1 MKHDPVILAR
11 LAAKPQGPIDSDY
24 LVSYNMMM
32 NILNVNNISLSLG
45 PFSLLD
51 NVCLQ
56 IDAKDKMAL
65 IGRNGEG
72 KSTFLKIIAGID
84 AADSGFIKKEAH
96 IDVALLSQALPAP
109 LPRTVFE
116 VVAEGLSDIGALL
129 HHYHQLTLQS
139 EARYSDSA
147 WLKEIEILQH
157 KIEAKNGWEFQQ
169 RIEKIITEL
178 ALPSEALMSSLSG
191 GWRRRVGIA
200 QVLVR
205 QPDLLLLDEPT
216 NHLDI
221 STIEWL
227 EKLLIN
233 YPKAILLITHDRAL
247 LRKIA
252 TRILELDRG
261 HLTSYP
267 ADYNTYL
274 RRKTKALEEEL
285 IHNALFDKKLAQE
298 EAWIRQGIK
307 ARRTRNEGRVRALE
321 ALRRVR
327 AQRREHSIHPTFS
340 LNELQSTG
348 KIAFEASNI
357 SYRYDPNKPLIEPFS
372 VAIQKGDKIAL
383 IGPNGIGKSTLVQL
397 LIGQLEPQSG
407 QIKSSPTN
415 QIAFFDQNRD
425 QIDPNK
431 TVIENVVEGDD
442 FIDVQGK
449 RKHIISYLS
458 DFLFSPHKC
467 QALANTLSGGECNRL
482 MLAKLFS
489 KPANVLV
496 LDEPTNDLDIESL
509 ELLETLLLNYSGTVI
524 LISHDREFI
533 DNIATSCI
541 AFEGKGILKHYVGG
555 YSDWQDYKNKAPATQ
570 PSFSKKQPKTAIQ
583 KSLASKTRLS
593 YHEQREYDELP
604 EKIMK
609 LEEEIHGLEIKLGD
623 PAFYH
628 QDSPLIKATAD
639 QLENA
644 KLALSRLYV
653 RWEELERP

>member
-1 MKHDPVILAR
+1 MSIL
-11 LAAKPQGPIDSDY
+11 Q
-24 LVSYNMMM
+24 
-32 NILNVNNISLSLG
+32 VNNISLSVG
-45 PFSLLD
+45 PFPLLEQ
-51 NVCLQ
+51 VCLQ
-56 IDAKDKMAL
+56 VDAKDKMAL

-72 KSTFLKIIAGID
+72 KSTLLKIIAGIEAPD
-84 AADSGFIKKEAH
+84 AGIIKKEAH
-96 IDVALLSQALPAP
+96 IDVALLSQMLPAP
-109 LPRTVFE
+109 THQTVFD
-116 VVAEGLSDIGALL
+116 VVAEGLSDIGTLL
-129 HHYHQLTLQS
+129 KHYHQLTLQS
-139 EARYSDSA
+139 DTHYSDNA
-147 WLKEIEILQH
+147 WLKQIESLQH
-157 KIEAKNGWEFQQ
+157 EIEAKNGWEFQQ
-169 RIEKIITEL
+169 RIDKIITEL
-178 ALPSEALMSSLSG
+178 ELPSEALMSSLSG

-227 EKLLIN
+227 EKLLIH

-247 LRKIA
+247 LRK
-252 TRILELDRG
+252 TTSRILELDRG
-261 HLTSYP
+261 RLTSYP

-274 RRKTKALEEEL
+274 RRKAKALEEEL
-285 IHNALFDKKLAQE
+285 VHNALFDKKLAQE

-327 AQRREHSIHPTFS
+327 AQRREQSIHPTFS
-340 LNELQSTG
+340 INELQSIG

-357 SYRYDPNKPLIEPFS
+357 SYRYDPDKPLIEPFS
-372 VAIQKGDKIAL
+372 VVIQKGDKIAL
-383 IGPNGIGKSTLVQL
+383 IGPNGIGKSTLIQL
-397 LIGQLEPQSG
+397 LIGKLPAQSG

-415 QIAFFDQNRD
+415 KIAFFDQNRD
-425 QIDPNK
+425 QIDPHK
-431 TVIENVVEGDD
+431 TVIDNVVEGDD
-442 FIDVQGK
+442 FIEVQGK
-449 RKHIISYLS
+449 RKHIISYLG

-467 QALANTLSGGECNRL
+467 QALAKTLSGGECNRL

-509 ELLETLLLNYSGTVI
+509 ELLETLLLNYTGTVI

-555 YSDWQDYKNKAPATQ
+555 YSDWQDYKNKVPPLKSSPLQ
-570 PSFSKKQPKTAIQ
+570 KENKSKNLQ
-583 KSLASKTRLS
+583 KISPPKTRLS
-593 YHEQREYDELP
+593 YREQREYDEIP
-604 EKIMK
+604 EKITQ
-609 LEEEIHGLEIKLGD
+609 LEEEIHDLELKLGD
-623 PAFYH
+623 PAFYNE
-628 QDSPLIKATAD
+628 SPEAIKSTVN

-644 KLALSRLYV
+644 KLIVSRLYA